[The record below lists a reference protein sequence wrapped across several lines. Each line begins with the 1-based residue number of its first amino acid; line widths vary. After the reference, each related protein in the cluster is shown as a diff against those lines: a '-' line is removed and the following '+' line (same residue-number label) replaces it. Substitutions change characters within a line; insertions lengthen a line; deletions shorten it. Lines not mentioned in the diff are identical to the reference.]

1 MAIER
6 IVVANRGEI
15 AVRIIRACAD
25 AGLTS
30 IALFSPDDADAL
42 HVRLADT
49 AQALPGTGARAYLD
63 IEAVVAAAREAGA
76 DAVHPGYG
84 FLSENAAFAEACEA
98 AGIVFIGPTPASLA
112 LFGDKIRARAAA
124 KDCGVPLLPGTD
136 GPTDLEAA
144 RAFMAA
150 HDDAPVMLKA
160 VAGGGGRGMR
170 PVEDPADL
178 EAAFERC
185 ASEAEASF
193 GNGALYVE
201 RYLPRARHV
210 EVQIVGD
217 GRGGITHLFER
228 ECTLQRRQQKL
239 VEIAPSPNLD
249 PGLRQQILDAAVTL
263 AASAQYRSLGTFE
276 FLVDADG
283 AGADATFAFMEAN
296 PRLQVEHTVTEMVT
310 GVDLVQTQF
319 AIASG
324 ASLSDL
330 GLNAAPPIPRG
341 LAIQVR
347 VNTEQMRPD
356 GMALPKGG
364 TLTHF
369 APPSGPGVRT
379 DTHGFTGYTPSP
391 AFDSLLAK
399 VIAHE
404 PSGDFE
410 RALRKTARALE
421 EFELVG
427 IPTNRDFLRAM
438 LGDADVIADRVY
450 TRFVETNAASL
461 VARARAITAAE
472 AAPAAPAPAN
482 PTAGARIDNGDPL
495 AVLALGKE
503 ETAADEQVE
512 AAAPDGVVALPAPMQ
527 GTVLAYDVSVGETVR
542 PGQQLLVMEA
552 MKMEHV
558 IAAPCG
564 GRVQNLVAA
573 PGAAVPE
580 GTTLLWIE
588 PGEGEDSGEETAAE
602 VDLDARRP
610 DLDEVLERH
619 AFGLDPARP
628 EAVERRRKTGQRT
641 ARENL
646 DDLIDPDSFIEY
658 GPLVIAAQRRRRPVD
673 ELIRRTPADGMIA
686 GIGSVNG
693 AQFVEGRAQCAIM
706 SYDYTVLAGTQGTMN
721 HIKKD
726 RLIEIAERSRL
737 PLVFFTEGGG
747 GRPGD
752 TDGTGV
758 AGLDCLAFWY
768 FGKLSGRVPMVG
780 IVSGRCFAGNAALLG
795 TCDVIIATE
804 HSNIG
809 MGGPAM
815 IEGGGLGVFR
825 PEEVGPV
832 AAQRANG
839 VVDIAVKDEA
849 EAVAAA
855 KKYLSYFQGPTA
867 DWTCTDQRRLRHL
880 IPENRLR
887 VYDIRSVIEALADN
901 DSVLELRRDWGHGMI
916 TALVRIEGRPVG
928 LIANNPA
935 HLGGAIDVEACDKGA
950 RFMQL
955 CDAFNLPIVSLCD
968 TPGFMVGP
976 AIEEAGM
983 VRHAGRMF
991 VAAGGLTVPLMTI
1004 VLRKGYGLGAQAMAG
1019 GSFRAPLFT
1028 IAWPTSEFG
1037 GMGLEGAV
1045 KLGYRKEL
1053 EAIEDPEERRQTYQ
1067 GMVDRMYE
1075 RGKGTNMA
1083 SHFEIDD
1090 VIDPA
1095 ETRRWIVRGLA
1106 SSPLPHW
1113 RDVEPKRPQVDT
1125 F

>member
-1 MAIER
+1 M
-6 IVVANRGEI
+6 
-15 AVRIIRACAD
+15 
-25 AGLTS
+25 
-30 IALFSPDDADAL
+30 
-42 HVRLADT
+42 
-49 AQALPGTGARAYLD
+49 
-63 IEAVVAAAREAGA
+63 
-76 DAVHPGYG
+76 
-84 FLSENAAFAEACEA
+84 
-98 AGIVFIGPTPASLA
+98 
-112 LFGDKIRARAAA
+112 
-124 KDCGVPLLPGTD
+124 
-136 GPTDLEAA
+136 
-144 RAFMAA
+144 
-150 HDDAPVMLKA
+150 
-160 VAGGGGRGMR
+160 
-170 PVEDPADL
+170 
-178 EAAFERC
+178 
-185 ASEAEASF
+185 
-193 GNGALYVE
+193 
-201 RYLPRARHV
+201 
-210 EVQIVGD
+210 
-217 GRGGITHLFER
+217 
-228 ECTLQRRQQKL
+228 
-239 VEIAPSPNLD
+239 
-249 PGLRQQILDAAVTL
+249 
-263 AASAQYRSLGTFE
+263 
-276 FLVDADG
+276 
-283 AGADATFAFMEAN
+283 
-296 PRLQVEHTVTEMVT
+296 
-310 GVDLVQTQF
+310 
-319 AIASG
+319 
-324 ASLSDL
+324 
-330 GLNAAPPIPRG
+330 
-341 LAIQVR
+341 
-347 VNTEQMRPD
+347 
-356 GMALPKGG
+356 
-364 TLTHF
+364 
-369 APPSGPGVRT
+369 
-379 DTHGFTGYTPSP
+379 
-391 AFDSLLAK
+391 
-399 VIAHE
+399 
-404 PSGDFE
+404 
-410 RALRKTARALE
+410 
-421 EFELVG
+421 
-427 IPTNRDFLRAM
+427 
-438 LGDADVIADRVY
+438 
-450 TRFVETNAASL
+450 
-461 VARARAITAAE
+461 
-472 AAPAAPAPAN
+472 
-482 PTAGARIDNGDPL
+482 
-495 AVLALGKE
+495 
-503 ETAADEQVE
+503 
-512 AAAPDGVVALPAPMQ
+512 
-527 GTVLAYDVSVGETVR
+527 
-542 PGQQLLVMEA
+542 
-552 MKMEHV
+552 
-558 IAAPCG
+558 
-564 GRVQNLVAA
+564 
-573 PGAAVPE
+573 
-580 GTTLLWIE
+580 
-588 PGEGEDSGEETAAE
+588 
-602 VDLDARRP
+602 
-610 DLDEVLERH
+610 
-619 AFGLDPARP
+619 
-628 EAVERRRKTGQRT
+628 ERRRKTGQRT

-693 AQFVEGRAQCAIM
+693 AQFEEGRSQCAIM

-737 PLVFFTEGGG
+737 PLIFFTEGGG

-768 FGKLSGRVPMVG
+768 FGKLSGQVPMVG

-804 HSNIG
+804 NSNIG

-825 PEEVGPV
+825 PDEVGPV

-839 VVDIAVKDEA
+839 VVDIAVKDEE

-855 KKYLSYFQGPTA
+855 KKYLSYFQGPTTG
-867 DWTCTDQRRLRHL
+867 WTCADQRRLRHL

-887 VYDIRSVIEALADN
+887 VYDIRSVIEALADD

-935 HLGGAIDVEACDKGA
+935 HLGGALDVEACDKGA

-1053 EAIEDPEERRQTYQ
+1053 QAIEDPEERRQTYQ

-1095 ETRRWIVRGLA
+1095 ETRRWIARGLA